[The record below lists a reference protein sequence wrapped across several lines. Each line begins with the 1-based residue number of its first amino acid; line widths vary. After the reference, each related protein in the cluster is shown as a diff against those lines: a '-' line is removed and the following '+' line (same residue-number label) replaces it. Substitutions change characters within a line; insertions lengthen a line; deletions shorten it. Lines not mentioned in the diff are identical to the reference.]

1 MTIRIGANPI
11 GWTNDDLQEVGG
23 DTPLETCLAEAREAG
38 VVGMEKGHKMPSDG
52 AALKG
57 KLAEF
62 GLSFVG
68 GWYSTELLRRSAKDE
83 FEAAREHIA
92 VTKGAGADI
101 VIAAETSNCIHG
113 DRSKPLSERPHL
125 RRDDWV
131 AYGAKMTEFAQR
143 IADEGLKLCYH
154 HHMGTIVQSE
164 RDIDAFMT
172 HTKPTSYN
180 EPRLSEREEEA
191 AHFLI
196 SEALLLA
203 QELDAPRRVGA
214 LEPAVDRAHRS
225 QIPFVPFG
233 FGSVQKPLVE
243 HSDRNDGRGE
253 RTGEPEKQQEP
264 ELWLFRRRTLHIAEV
279 ERVGGANRD
288 RQQNDRR
295 GERVRKAEQPACP
308 GSGRENAAVKLLVC
322 VALLYADAKR
332 VKAREEL
339 RELKA
344 REELRELRRLGRGCK
359 SLRPR
364 AVDPDGLL
372 GAIVAEAVERC
383 QEILRRVVQEV
394 HQLGLPKLP
403 PVVERFAAAHRRR
416 GLLEVVEDKLKMEL
430 ANAFSPVTVD
440 EPAPLFLSNHDLLKS
455 DEAAQH
461 NESGRSAS
469 DPSLGEGGVGEQP
482 SEKGRPRGQS
492 EAGEAEGDCR
502 DAVTAALYPR
512 VVGRPLVRL
521 ECGA

>member
-164 RDIDAFMT
+164 RDI
-172 HTKPTSYN
+172 
-180 EPRLSEREEEA
+180 
-191 AHFLI
+191 
-196 SEALLLA
+196 
-203 QELDAPRRVGA
+203 RRV
-214 LEPAVDRAHRS
+214 R
-225 QIPFVPFG
+225 
-233 FGSVQKPLVE
+233 
-243 HSDRNDGRGE
+243 
-253 RTGEPEKQQEP
+253 
-264 ELWLFRRRTLHIAEV
+264 
-279 ERVGGANRD
+279 
-288 RQQNDRR
+288 
-295 GERVRKAEQPACP
+295 
-308 GSGRENAAVKLLVC
+308 
-322 VALLYADAKR
+322 
-332 VKAREEL
+332 
-339 RELKA
+339 
-344 REELRELRRLGRGCK
+344 
-359 SLRPR
+359 
-364 AVDPDGLL
+364 
-372 GAIVAEAVERC
+372 
-383 QEILRRVVQEV
+383 
-394 HQLGLPKLP
+394 
-403 PVVERFAAAHRRR
+403 
-416 GLLEVVEDKLKMEL
+416 
-430 ANAFSPVTVD
+430 
-440 EPAPLFLSNHDLLKS
+440 
-455 DEAAQH
+455 
-461 NESGRSAS
+461 
-469 DPSLGEGGVGEQP
+469 
-482 SEKGRPRGQS
+482 
-492 EAGEAEGDCR
+492 
-502 DAVTAALYPR
+502 
-512 VVGRPLVRL
+512 
-521 ECGA
+521 